1 MAIQKTI
8 FGAKAPFKKEKF
20 DGTLKLQQMPDTS
33 AQAAQ
38 AAKQEMQAL
47 EAQYTLDRAAAK
59 LENQQALTVQQ
70 GKDLADTFLSKLAP
84 FSGTLDTMLK
94 AGQDAFENFRTQQAK
109 DEAGRQVR
117 LAEIDGGIEA
127 MEENFSK
134 PIIKSLENNPEASAN
149 LVSNLFS
156 YDLGMKRRVASAK
169 ADLLAKKYKS
179 GFADFQNSGF
189 KINVPDA
196 TSPEGVRELD
206 VGSVTRPEEI
216 NAVLRAYDVQMERLF
231 ANDPPEIVQEFRDTV
246 REDRVKL
253 KNQLTKN
260 VNAIQS
266 SHVEAQSIMAFR
278 GGADFA
284 LTLDRLANKN
294 KANGDPGKAGYPK
307 ALEIMTKH
315 IKQGI
320 TAGDYTLTNLLE
332 WGRQSAGEG
341 LPSNAEYRST
351 MFTELKNHIT
361 ATNEKFVTRSN
372 STAKQNVKII
382 EQQFAR
388 QVFVEGQIPDK
399 AMIQEARN
407 RIRLENPTHSSK
419 LLDDIEN
426 GRSVES
432 YHRDTLE
439 KFFDNVIFKNKAY
452 IDEGTL
458 QARLINFE
466 GLYDRYREALA
477 RNKKASPQY
486 NPEVKQIN
494 KEIDAYLFANSATP
508 GGPAGQINGGDLKY
522 DVNGKAAS
530 VAAVRVPALVKKEY
544 ERRIGLR
551 LANGEELTSDV
562 LLQEK
567 VATINWFASERKNP
581 QSQLFYDKG
590 AYVNLDRQAV
600 VNPDGKSVLLS
611 RQETEKLSIQSGER
625 LRNFQQQAIAKY
637 GQNNTAYAR
646 AFKDAELL
654 QGLITVQEAE
664 EAYDLAFAGK
674 ALPQRFKY
682 LTQWVTGGNPLQL
695 ARTVVKTL
703 TGKDLIFNNR
713 LDNPTMQETFDED
726 QFYRAIGAKMQ
737 NTTGAQQRR
746 AAQQM
751 ALATPR
757 FNTTPQN
764 TQQVLQQATEDG
776 ATGGQANSMAN
787 STITTGTAAGNPG
800 GSMSENV
807 QIGEKVYARV
817 QQLIQDLVPKYQD
830 DPNTPYDDR
839 YQLAMAEA
847 QRQWRE
853 ATNNPNF
860 TIE

>member
-59 LENQQALTVQQ
+59 MENDQAITVQK

-84 FSGTLDTMLK
+84 FSSSLNAMIEQ
-94 AGQDAFENFRTQQAK
+94 GQEAFENFRTQQAK

-179 GFADFQNSGF
+179 GFTDFQNSGF
-189 KINVPDA
+189 KITVPDA

-246 REDRVKL
+246 RKDRIKL
-253 KNQLTKN
+253 KTQLTKN
-260 VNAIQS
+260 VNAVQS

-284 LTLDRLANKN
+284 LTLDRLAQNN

-307 ALEIMTKH
+307 ALDIMTKH

-351 MFTELKNHIT
+351 MFTELKNHING
-361 ATNEKFVTRSN
+361 ANEKFVTSKEK
-372 STAKQNVKII
+372 TAKQNIKII
-382 EQQFAR
+382 EQQVAR

-399 AMIQEARN
+399 ATIQQFRDK
-407 RIRLENPTHSSK
+407 IRLEDPTHTSK

-432 YHRDTLE
+432 IHRDTLQE
-439 KFFDNVIFKNKAY
+439 HFDNVIIRQGLY
-452 IDEGTL
+452 IPEGTL

-466 GLYDRYREALA
+466 GLYDRYREANA
-477 RNKKASPQY
+477 RNGKLFTDP
-486 NPEVKQIN
+486 NVKQKN
-494 KEIDAYLFANSATP
+494 DELKAFLFSNAATP
-508 GGPAGQINGGDLKY
+508 GGTAGQINGGDLKY

-530 VAAVRVPALVKKEY
+530 VSAIRVPALVQKDY
-544 ERRIGLR
+544 ERRLGLR
-551 LANGEELTSDV
+551 MANGEEMTQEV
-562 LLQEK
+562 LLQEFE
-567 VATINWFASERKNP
+567 ATKAWFRGERANP

-590 AYVNLDRQAV
+590 NYVNINRYAT
-600 VNPDGKSVLLS
+600 VNPAGKSVLLS
-611 RQETEKLSIQSGER
+611 SAEIEKLSVQSGER

-637 GQNNTAYAR
+637 GQNGTAYAR

-664 EAYDLAFAGK
+664 EAYELAFAGK
-674 ALPQRFKY
+674 PLPQRFKY

-695 ARTVVKTL
+695 ARTAVKTL
-703 TGKDLIFNNR
+703 TGKDLVFNNL

-726 QFYRAIGAKMQ
+726 QFYRAIDAKMQ
-737 NTTGAQQRR
+737 NTTGAAQRR

-757 FNTTPQN
+757 FNTTPQT
-764 TQQVLQQATEDG
+764 TQQAAQDG
-776 ATGGQANSMAN
+776 SATGQQGSMAESMGN
-787 STITTGTAAGNPG
+787 VEGMQGNEGTLTGAAEA
-800 GSMSENV
+800 EN
-807 QIGEKVYARV
+807 QSLARL
-817 QQLIQDLVPKYQD
+817 QQLISEVGIE
-830 DPNTPYDDR
+830 
-839 YQLAMAEA
+839 EA
-847 QRQWRE
+847 QRQWRII
-853 ATNNPNF
+853 TNNPTF

>member
-59 LENQQALTVQQ
+59 MENDQAITVQK

-84 FSGTLDTMLK
+84 FSPALNAMIEQ
-94 AGQDAFENFRTQQAK
+94 GQEAFENFRTQQAK

-246 REDRVKL
+246 RKDRIKL
-253 KNQLTKN
+253 KTQLTKN
-260 VNAIQS
+260 VNAVQS

-284 LTLDRLANKN
+284 LTLDRLAQNN

-307 ALEIMTKH
+307 ALDIMTKH

-351 MFTELKNHIT
+351 MFTELKNHING
-361 ATNEKFVTRSN
+361 ANEKFVTSKEK
-372 STAKQNVKII
+372 TAKQNIKII
-382 EQQFAR
+382 EQQVAR
-388 QVFVEGQIPDK
+388 QVLGEGQIPDK
-399 AMIQEARN
+399 ATIQQFRDK
-407 RIRLENPTHSSK
+407 IRLEDPTHTSK

-432 YHRDTLE
+432 IHRDTLQE
-439 KFFDNVIFKNKAY
+439 HFDNVIIRQGLY
-452 IDEGTL
+452 IPEGTL

-466 GLYDRYREALA
+466 GLYDRYREANA
-477 RNKKASPQY
+477 RNGKLFTDP
-486 NPEVKQIN
+486 NVKQKN
-494 KEIDAYLFANSATP
+494 DELKAFLFSNAATP
-508 GGPAGQINGGDLKY
+508 GGTAGQINGGDLKY

-530 VAAVRVPALVKKEY
+530 VSAIRVPALVQKDY
-544 ERRIGLR
+544 ERRLGLR
-551 LANGEELTSDV
+551 MANGEEMTQEV
-562 LLQEK
+562 LLQEFE
-567 VATINWFASERKNP
+567 ATKAWFRGERANP

-590 AYVNLDRQAV
+590 NYVNINRYAT
-600 VNPDGKSVLLS
+600 VNPAGKSVLLS
-611 RQETEKLSIQSGER
+611 SAEIEKLSVQSGER

-637 GQNNTAYAR
+637 GQNGTAYAR

-664 EAYDLAFAGK
+664 EAYELAFAGK
-674 ALPQRFKY
+674 PLPQRFKY

-695 ARTVVKTL
+695 ARTAVKTL
-703 TGKDLIFNNR
+703 TGKDLVFNNL

-726 QFYRAIGAKMQ
+726 QFYRAIDAKMQ
-737 NTTGAQQRR
+737 NTTGAAQRR

-757 FNTTPQN
+757 FNTTPQT
-764 TQQVLQQATEDG
+764 TQQAAQDG
-776 ATGGQANSMAN
+776 SATGQQGSMAESMGN
-787 STITTGTAAGNPG
+787 VEGMQGNEGTLTGAAEA
-800 GSMSENV
+800 EN
-807 QIGEKVYARV
+807 QSLARL
-817 QQLIQDLVPKYQD
+817 QQLISEVGIE
-830 DPNTPYDDR
+830 
-839 YQLAMAEA
+839 EA
-847 QRQWRE
+847 QRQWRII
-853 ATNNPNF
+853 TNNPTF

>member
-1 MAIQKTI
+1 MIEQ
-8 FGAKAPFKKEKF
+8 G
-20 DGTLKLQQMPDTS
+20 
-33 AQAAQ
+33 
-38 AAKQEMQAL
+38 QE
-47 EAQYTLDRAAAK
+47 
-59 LENQQALTVQQ
+59 
-70 GKDLADTFLSKLAP
+70 
-84 FSGTLDTMLK
+84 
-94 AGQDAFENFRTQQAK
+94 AFENFRTQQAK

-127 MEENFSK
+127 MEENFSR

-156 YDLGMKRRVASAK
+156 YDLGMKRRIASAK

-179 GFADFQNSGF
+179 GFTDFQNSGF
-189 KINVPDA
+189 KITVPDA

-206 VGSVTRPEEI
+206 VGSVTRPEEV

-246 REDRVKL
+246 REDRIKL

-266 SHVEAQSIMAFR
+266 SHVEAQAIMAFR
-278 GGADFA
+278 GGAEFA

-332 WGRQSAGEG
+332 WGRQSAGKG

-351 MFTELKNHIT
+351 MFTELKNHLN
-361 ATNEKFVTRSN
+361 AQNEKFVSQSN

-407 RIRLENPTHSSK
+407 RIRVEDPTHTSK

-432 YHRDTLE
+432 IHRDTLQDH
-439 KFFDNVIFKNKAY
+439 FDNVIIRQGLY
-452 IDEGTL
+452 IPEGTL

-466 GLYDRYREALA
+466 GLYDRYREANA
-477 RNKKASPQY
+477 RNGKLFKDP
-486 NPEVKQIN
+486 NVKQKN
-494 KEIDAYLFANSATP
+494 DELKAFLFSNAATP

-530 VAAVRVPALVKKEY
+530 VAAIRVPALVQKDY
-544 ERRIGLR
+544 ERRLGLR
-551 LANGEELTSDV
+551 MANGEELTQEV
-562 LLQEK
+562 LLQEFE
-567 VATINWFASERKNP
+567 ATKAWFRSERNNP
-581 QSQLFYDKG
+581 QSQLYYQQG
-590 AYVNLDRQAV
+590 NYVNINRYAT

-611 RQETEKLSIQSGER
+611 TAEIEKLSVQSGQR
-625 LRNFQQQAIAKY
+625 LRNFQEQAIAKY
-637 GQNNTAYAR
+637 GQNGTAYAR

-664 EAYDLAFAGK
+664 EAYELAFAGK
-674 ALPQRFKY
+674 PLPQRFKY

-695 ARTVVKTL
+695 ARTAVKTL
-703 TGKDLIFNNR
+703 TGKDLVFNNM

-737 NTTGAQQRR
+737 NTTGAAQRR

-757 FNTTPQN
+757 FNTISEDTGN
-764 TQQVLQQATEDG
+764 QQADAQQG
-776 ATGGQANSMAN
+776 TGFSAD
-787 STITTGTAAGNPG
+787 TTGTASNAGLIELIKDPAAQNQEFFLQEVGKAISKYGREEP
-800 GSMSENV
+800 
-807 QIGEKVYARV
+807 QRRFRLLGEQHNIDWLK
-817 QQLIQDLVPKYQD
+817 
-830 DPNTPYDDR
+830 
-839 YQLAMAEA
+839 
-847 QRQWRE
+847 
-853 ATNNPNF
+853 NF

>member
-59 LENQQALTVQQ
+59 MENDQAITVQK

-84 FSGTLDTMLK
+84 FSSSLNAMIEQ
-94 AGQDAFENFRTQQAK
+94 GQEAFENFRTQQAK

-179 GFADFQNSGF
+179 GFTDFQNSGF
-189 KINVPDA
+189 KITVPDA

-246 REDRVKL
+246 RKDRIKL
-253 KNQLTKN
+253 KTQLTKN
-260 VNAIQS
+260 VNAVQS

-284 LTLDRLANKN
+284 LTLDRLAQNN

-307 ALEIMTKH
+307 ALDIMTKH

-351 MFTELKNHIT
+351 MFTELKNHING
-361 ATNEKFVTRSN
+361 ANEKFVTSKEK
-372 STAKQNVKII
+372 TAKQNIKII
-382 EQQFAR
+382 EQQVAR

-399 AMIQEARN
+399 ATIQQFRDK
-407 RIRLENPTHSSK
+407 IRLEDPTHTSK

-432 YHRDTLE
+432 IHRDTLQE
-439 KFFDNVIFKNKAY
+439 HFDNVIIRQGLY
-452 IDEGTL
+452 IPEGTL

-466 GLYDRYREALA
+466 GLYDRYREANA
-477 RNKKASPQY
+477 RNGKLFTDP
-486 NPEVKQIN
+486 NVKQKN
-494 KEIDAYLFANSATP
+494 DELKAFLFSNAATP
-508 GGPAGQINGGDLKY
+508 GGTAGQINGGDLKY

-530 VAAVRVPALVKKEY
+530 VSAIRVPALVQKDY
-544 ERRIGLR
+544 ERRLGLR
-551 LANGEELTSDV
+551 MANGEEMTQEV
-562 LLQEK
+562 LLQEFE
-567 VATINWFASERKNP
+567 ATKAWFRGERANP

-590 AYVNLDRQAV
+590 NYVNINRHAT
-600 VNPDGKSVLLS
+600 VNPAGKSVLLS
-611 RQETEKLSIQSGER
+611 SAEIEKLSVQSGER

-637 GQNNTAYAR
+637 GQNGTAYAR

-664 EAYDLAFAGK
+664 EAYELAFAGK
-674 ALPQRFKY
+674 PLPQRFKY

-695 ARTVVKTL
+695 ARTAVKTL
-703 TGKDLIFNNR
+703 TGKDLVFNNL

-726 QFYRAIGAKMQ
+726 QFYRAIDAKMQ
-737 NTTGAQQRR
+737 NTTGAAQRR

-757 FNTTPQN
+757 FTTTPGN
-764 TQQVLQQATEDG
+764 TGNQQADAQQG
-776 ATGGQANSMAN
+776 TGFSAD
-787 STITTGTAAGNPG
+787 TTGTASNAGLL
-800 GSMSENV
+800 E
-807 QIGEKVYARV
+807 
-817 QQLIQDLVPKYQD
+817 LITDPAAQNQEFFMQEVGKAISKYG
-830 DPNTPYDDR
+830 R
-839 YQLAMAEA
+839 EEA
-847 QRQWRE
+847 QRRFRLLGEQQNIDWLK
-853 ATNNPNF
+853 NF

>member
-8 FGAKAPFKKEKF
+8 FGAKAPFKKQKF

-38 AAKQEMQAL
+38 AAKQEVQAL
-47 EAQYTLDRAAAK
+47 EAQYTLDRAVAK
-59 LENQQALTVQQ
+59 LENDQALTVQK
-70 GKDLADTFLSKLAP
+70 GKDLGDTFLSKLAP
-84 FSGTLDTMLK
+84 FSPALNAMIEQ
-94 AGQDAFENFRTQQAK
+94 GQEAFENFRTQQAK

-127 MEENFSK
+127 MEENFSR

-196 TSPEGVRELD
+196 TSPNGVRELD
-206 VGSVTRPEEI
+206 VGSVTRPEEV
-216 NAVLRAYDVQMERLF
+216 NAVLRAYDIQMERLF
-231 ANDPPEIVQEFRDTV
+231 KNDPPEIVQEFRDTV

-266 SHVEAQSIMAFR
+266 SHVEAQAIMAFR

-284 LTLDRLANKN
+284 LTLDRLAQNN

-332 WGRQSAGEG
+332 WGSQSAGKG

-351 MFTELKNHIT
+351 MFTELKNHLN
-361 ATNEKFVTRSN
+361 ATNEKFVTQSN
-372 STAKQNVKII
+372 STAKQNIKII

-399 AMIQEARN
+399 ATIQQFRDK
-407 RIRLENPTHSSK
+407 IKLEDPTHTSK
-419 LLDDIEN
+419 LLDEIEN

-432 YHRDTLE
+432 LTRDALQDH
-439 KFFDNVIFKNKAY
+439 FDNVIIRQGLY
-452 IDEGTL
+452 IPEGTL

-466 GLYDRYREALA
+466 GLYDRYREANA
-477 RNKKASPQY
+477 RNGKLFKDP
-486 NPEVKQIN
+486 NVKQKN
-494 KEIDAYLFANSATP
+494 DELKAFLFSNAATP

-530 VAAVRVPALVKKEY
+530 VAAIRVPALVQKDY
-544 ERRIGLR
+544 ERRLGLR
-551 LANGEELTSDV
+551 MANGEELTQDV
-562 LLQEK
+562 LLQEFE
-567 VATINWFASERKNP
+567 ATKAWFRSERNNP
-581 QSQLFYDKG
+581 QSQLYYQQG
-590 AYVNLDRQAV
+590 NYVNINRYAT

-611 RQETEKLSIQSGER
+611 TAEIEKLSVQSGER

-637 GQNNTAYAR
+637 GANGTAYAR

-664 EAYDLAFAGK
+664 EAYELAFAGK
-674 ALPQRFKY
+674 PLPQRFKY

-695 ARTVVKTL
+695 ARTAVKTL
-703 TGKDLIFNNR
+703 TGKDLVFNNM
-713 LDNPTMQETFDED
+713 LDNPIMQETFDED
-726 QFYRAIGAKMQ
+726 QANRAIAAKMQ
-737 NTTGAQQRR
+737 NTTGAAQRR
-746 AAQQM
+746 AAQQ
-751 ALATPR
+751 LQSITPR
-757 FNTTPQN
+757 FNTTPQT
-764 TQQVLQQATEDG
+764 TQQAAQDG
-776 ATGGQANSMAN
+776 SATGQQGSMAESMGN
-787 STITTGTAAGNPG
+787 VEGIQGNENTITPG
-800 GSMSENV
+800 SPAEAEN
-807 QIGEKVYARV
+807 QSLARL
-817 QQLIQDLVPKYQD
+817 QQLIQDLRRQYNGDEQKA
-830 DPNTPYDDR
+830 R
-839 YQLAMAEA
+839 AEA
-847 QRQWRE
+847 QRQWRII
-853 ATNNPNF
+853 TNNPNF

>member
-8 FGAKAPFKKEKF
+8 FGAKAQFKKEKF

-38 AAKQEMQAL
+38 AAKQEVQAL

-70 GKDLADTFLSKLAP
+70 GKAQADTFLSKLAP
-84 FSGTLDTMLK
+84 FSPALNTMIEQ
-94 AGQDAFENFRTQQAK
+94 GQEAFENFRTQQAK

-117 LAEIDGGIEA
+117 IAEIDGGIEA

-156 YDLGMKRRVASAK
+156 YDLGMKRRIASAK

-196 TSPEGVRELD
+196 TSPNGVRELD

-231 ANDPPEIVQEFRDTV
+231 KDDPPEIVQEFRDTV
-246 REDRVKL
+246 REDRIKL

-266 SHVEAQSIMAFR
+266 SHVEAKAIMAFR

-284 LTLDRLANKN
+284 MTLDRLANKN

-341 LPSNAEYRST
+341 LPNNATYRDT
-351 MFTELKNHIT
+351 MFTELKNHLDV
-361 ATNEKFVTRSN
+361 TNEKFVTRSN

-407 RIRLENPTHSSK
+407 RIRIEDSTHTSK

-432 YHRDTLE
+432 IHRDTLQNH
-439 KFFDNVIFKNKAY
+439 FDNVIIRQGLY
-452 IDEGTL
+452 IPEGTL

-466 GLYDRYREALA
+466 GLYDRYREANA
-477 RNKKASPQY
+477 RNGKLFKDP
-486 NPEVKQIN
+486 NVKQTRQ
-494 KEIDAYLFANSATP
+494 EIDAYLFANSATP
-508 GGPAGQINGGDLKY
+508 GGPPGQINGGDLKY

-530 VAAVRVPALVKKEY
+530 VAAIRVPALVKKEL
-544 ERRIGLR
+544 ERRVGLR
-551 LANGEELTSDV
+551 LANGEEITSD
-562 LLQEK
+562 LMLQEK
-567 VATINWFASERKNP
+567 VATLNWFASERKNP

-611 RQETEKLSIQSGER
+611 REETEKLSILAGER

-637 GQNNTAYAR
+637 GQNGTAYAR

-664 EAYDLAFAGK
+664 EAYELAFAGK
-674 ALPQRFKY
+674 PLPQRFKY
-682 LTQWVTGGNPLQL
+682 LSQWVTGGNPLQL
-695 ARTVVKTL
+695 ARTAVKTL
-703 TGKDLIFNNR
+703 TGKDLVFNNM
-713 LDNPTMQETFDED
+713 LDNPAMQETFDED

-737 NTTGAQQRR
+737 NTTGAAQRR

-757 FNTTPQN
+757 FNTTPQT
-764 TQQVLQQATEDG
+764 TQQAAQDG
-776 ATGGQANSMAN
+776 SATGQQ
-787 STITTGTAAGNPG
+787 
-800 GSMSENV
+800 GSMSESTTGAVEGMQGNEGTLTGAAEAEN
-807 QIGEKVYARV
+807 QSLARL
-817 QQLIQDLVPKYQD
+817 QQLISEVGIE
-830 DPNTPYDDR
+830 
-839 YQLAMAEA
+839 EA
-847 QRQWRE
+847 QRQWRII
-853 ATNNPNF
+853 TNNPNF

>member
-59 LENQQALTVQQ
+59 MENDQAITVQK

-84 FSGTLDTMLK
+84 FSSSLNAMIEQ
-94 AGQDAFENFRTQQAK
+94 GQEAFENFRTQQAK

-179 GFADFQNSGF
+179 GFTDFQNSGF
-189 KINVPDA
+189 KITVPDA

-246 REDRVKL
+246 RKDRIKL
-253 KNQLTKN
+253 KTQLTKN
-260 VNAIQS
+260 VNAVQS

-284 LTLDRLANKN
+284 LTLDRLAQNN

-307 ALEIMTKH
+307 ALDIMTKH

-351 MFTELKNHIT
+351 MFTELKNHING
-361 ATNEKFVTRSN
+361 ANEKFVTSKEK
-372 STAKQNVKII
+372 TAKQNIKII
-382 EQQFAR
+382 EQQVAR

-399 AMIQEARN
+399 ATIQQFRDK
-407 RIRLENPTHSSK
+407 IRLEDPTHTSK

-432 YHRDTLE
+432 IHRDTLE
-439 KFFDNVIFKNKAY
+439 KFFDNVIITEKAY

-466 GLYDRYREALA
+466 GLYDRYREANA
-477 RNKKASPQY
+477 RNGKLFTDP
-486 NPEVKQIN
+486 NVKQKN
-494 KEIDAYLFANSATP
+494 DELKAFLFSNAATP
-508 GGPAGQINGGDLKY
+508 GGTAGQINGGDLKY

-530 VAAVRVPALVKKEY
+530 VSAIRVPALVQKDY
-544 ERRIGLR
+544 ERRLGLR
-551 LANGEELTSDV
+551 MANGEEMTQEV
-562 LLQEK
+562 LLQEFE
-567 VATINWFASERKNP
+567 ATKAWFRGERANP

-590 AYVNLDRQAV
+590 NYVNINRYAT
-600 VNPDGKSVLLS
+600 VNPAGKSVLLS
-611 RQETEKLSIQSGER
+611 SAEIEKLSVQSGER

-637 GQNNTAYAR
+637 GQNGTAYAR

-664 EAYDLAFAGK
+664 EAYELAFAGK
-674 ALPQRFKY
+674 PLPQRFKY

-695 ARTVVKTL
+695 ARTAVKTL
-703 TGKDLIFNNR
+703 TGKDLVFNNL

-726 QFYRAIGAKMQ
+726 QFYRAIDAKMQ
-737 NTTGAQQRR
+737 NTTGAAQRR

-757 FNTTPQN
+757 FNTTPQT
-764 TQQVLQQATEDG
+764 TQQAAQDG
-776 ATGGQANSMAN
+776 SATGQQGSMAESMGN
-787 STITTGTAAGNPG
+787 VEGMQGNEGTLTGAAEA
-800 GSMSENV
+800 EN
-807 QIGEKVYARV
+807 QSLARL
-817 QQLIQDLVPKYQD
+817 QQLISEVGIE
-830 DPNTPYDDR
+830 
-839 YQLAMAEA
+839 EA
-847 QRQWRE
+847 QRQWRII
-853 ATNNPNF
+853 TNNPTF